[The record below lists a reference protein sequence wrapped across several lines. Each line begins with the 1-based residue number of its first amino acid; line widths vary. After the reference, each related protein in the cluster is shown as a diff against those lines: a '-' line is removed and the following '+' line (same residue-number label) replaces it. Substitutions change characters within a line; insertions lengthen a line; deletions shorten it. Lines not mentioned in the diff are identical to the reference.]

1 MTGEV
6 INFPTKTVRDWL
18 IIERAM
24 NESLLE
30 TQLSPPAQARLVERM
45 KSFYETLQLD
55 FNFTIKAEFPDLL
68 SREQIGAVCMQVSE
82 KVGMAAAEKLQ
93 AFTNKLFFDRLAV
106 EIDLCLALG
115 I

>member
-1 MTGEV
+1 MTGEL

-30 TQLSPPAQARLVERM
+30 SRLSPPAQARLVERM
-45 KSFYETLQLD
+45 KAFYETLQLD
-55 FNFTIKAEFPDLL
+55 FNFTINAEFPSSL
-68 SREQIGAVCMQVSE
+68 SQEQIGAICMQIGE
-82 KVGMAAAEKLQ
+82 KAGMTATEKLQ
-93 AFTNKLFFDRLAV
+93 AFTNKLFFDRLTV
-106 EIDLCLALG
+106 EIDLCFALG